1 MYVYI
6 YFHVYI
12 YIHIY
17 IYIEIPWNTLFI
29 QCLLKHPNDFAGW
42 VVHQLRPFPN
52 WHLYSKFQHCL
63 GICPSCMCD
72 TSNSSCMM
80 LPSRKNT
87 CQKNWGKKIE
97 CLFLRWDRQK
107 TSSVDDLC
115 ILFHYLLMLLSD
127 SCSWVITMHF
137 LEFCG
142 CFFLTWSLVRQFWW
156 LRFPGWS
163 WDPWDDETWIW
174 PPSHMDPPAHPTMRT
189 SSCLSKTKHST
200 WFAAAKDLL
209 KKKWGQKLNEN
220 KICIWGIL
228 I

>member
-1 MYVYI
+1 MYI
-6 YFHVYI
+6 YTFMYIYI

-17 IYIEIPWNTLFI
+17 RNTMKYPI
-29 QCLLKHPNDFAGW
+29 HSVFAEAS
-42 VVHQLRPFPN
+42 QRFRRM
-52 WHLYSKFQHCL
+52 S
-63 GICPSCMCD
+63 CPS
-72 TSNSSCMM
+72 TKA
-80 LPSRKNT
+80 LPQLAPVFQIPALPGYLPIMYVWYVKLFMHDVAVKKKHVSEKLG
-87 CQKNWGKKIE
+87 QKIE

-156 LRFPGWS
+156 LRIPGWS